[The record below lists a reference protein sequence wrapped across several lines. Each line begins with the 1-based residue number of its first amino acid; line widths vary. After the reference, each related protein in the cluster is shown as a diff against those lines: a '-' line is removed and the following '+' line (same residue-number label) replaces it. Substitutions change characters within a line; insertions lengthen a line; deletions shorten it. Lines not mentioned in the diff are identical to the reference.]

1 MPGDQG
7 VVNGLIYTAHDNASI
22 AAKNKNDNDWDRVVT
37 SLVTDTSGLFET
49 TNLNTWNQDI
59 SSWDTSNVEN
69 MYRMFYKCE
78 DFDQNIGS
86 WDTSSVTNM
95 GEMFYDARDFDG
107 NIGSWDTSS
116 VTDMQYMFHAALV
129 FNQDIS
135 SWDTSKVENMNG
147 VFQRASSFNQNIGNW
162 NTSSATMMNFMFDR
176 ASSFNQNI
184 GSWDTSNVTGMRTM
198 FSSALA
204 FNQDISNWNTSN
216 VTTMKE
222 MFKSTNAFN
231 QDIGNWNTS
240 NVTDMIE
247 MFNNASAFNQDLSE
261 WCVPN
266 LTEDGRLLGSTE
278 PSDFKTGANATW
290 RNDASKQPQWGTCPA
305 PQVTLTD
312 TDADNYILNSSVVSI
327 TATFSAAMSPTAT
340 ISIGSVINS
349 VEMTV
354 VSSSTFRYVWD
365 VDAGGSLSDAVY
377 SATVSGVDTN
387 GRAYIGTDSITF
399 TLLSPPSTPS
409 SGPDLDPNSD
419 AGTSNSDNLTNV
431 TTPTITGTV
440 TPSTGTVYLYAEK
453 DGGSPSIVA
462 SVTTANDGSYVIS
475 PTSALTSGDYV
486 FYVRIENAAGD
497 TSGNSPP
504 LNITIQ
510 TTPQSP
516 STPTLAAGSDLGLNT
531 SDNITSDN
539 TPTLTGTASPNT
551 VINIYDDTNTFVVS
565 STTDS
570 SGTYSITIPTLSDSD
585 NNDFYIELIDTYGNT
600 ATSTLL
606 DLTIDTTAPSPST
619 DPVASDK
626 KIAASSTTTYT
637 VSDIAADDQVWL
649 VPSTISSEDLQAY
662 LADPSSVSSLTLN
675 TNITIQTVGNTG
687 NISTPSDG
695 GIYKIVV
702 IDPAG
707 NFSSPSSG
715 DLDIDLSGPEI
726 TSITTS
732 TPNGTYTDDDASP
745 SNSDTVTFTVSFDEP
760 VTITGTPRL
769 PLDNITDANG
779 NQVYATYVS
788 GSGTASATFVYTVQD
803 GDLSGGLQ
811 IALTSTDLDLN
822 GGTISDLYNNNLDTS
837 FATNNI
843 ALNTNIEIKATDPV
857 LSVNLSSN
865 NPITSSN
872 AKEGDVITVSVT
884 SDQAWPLD
892 PTSISLNINGLSPQP
907 NISFTESGSSPYTYT
922 GSFTL
927 TASNTYTDGSI
938 GFSISASDVV
948 SSTKVNSPNQV
959 TATDS
964 VLTGS
969 FDLDNKI
976 PSITNTS
983 SLTIADG
990 QTTGSSVTADE
1001 QVIYSITG
1009 GADQANVTINQQTGA
1024 IGISPAP
1031 QLNNATDDDNDGIY
1045 EIEVTIT
1052 DGVGY
1057 TSSSTLQIV
1066 VVEAPNPVIPFIDT
1080 NLLTDDNDGDGLTD
1094 DQEVALGTDPNN
1106 PDTDND
1112 GISDFEDA
1120 FPLNGNKGVDT
1131 DGDGIPDSSD
1141 NDDDNDGVLDVNDD
1155 LPLDASES
1163 SDFDGDGIGDNADN
1177 DDDNDGYDDQQE
1189 IDDGTNVKD
1198 PLSFP
1203 RDTDNDGLT
1212 DNQEIALG
1220 TDPTNPDSDGDGISD
1235 LNDPQPLS
1243 GDQNLDSDNDG
1254 IIDLLDPDDD
1264 NDGYDD
1270 ELEIELNTDSK
1281 NPASFPPD
1289 QDQDKLP
1296 DVIERELG
1304 TDPNNPD
1311 TDGDG
1316 VIDGEDD
1323 FPLDAESSED
1333 TDGDGIPDNI
1343 DTDDDNDGVNDLD
1356 DAFPKDPSETT
1367 DTDGDGVGNNVD
1379 FDDDNDG
1386 YSDES
1391 EIAGGSNPT
1400 DSNSFPEDADQ
1411 DFLSDAMEVI
1421 LGTDPNNPDTDGDG
1435 IIDGQDPSPNGGSNL
1450 GTVDDFDGDG
1460 ILDAIDP
1467 DDDNDGVPDLIDS
1480 FPKDPNEFS
1489 DIDGDGI
1496 GDNADED
1503 RDGDGVPNDEDLF
1516 PNDPDESSDNDGDG
1530 IGDNEDLDDD
1540 NDGYEDTIEIQE
1552 GSDPLDF
1559 LSIPL
1564 DDDRDGL
1571 SDVQEIESTGT
1582 DPEIYDSDEDGVS
1595 DRIDAFP
1602 LDPEYNSDQDGDGIP
1617 DPIDPD
1623 DDNDGVPD
1631 KTDTFPYDP
1640 NESQDTDSDGI
1651 GDNAD
1656 TDDDND
1662 GYSDIIEIIAG
1673 TNPKDDQDTPVDSDG
1688 DFICDIE
1695 EVSLGTDPNNP
1706 DTDGDGV
1713 IDGEDDFPLDPN
1725 YTGDNDSDGIPDQVD
1740 PDDDNDGTIDQ
1751 QDAFPLDP
1759 NEQLDTDGDGIGDN
1773 KDTDDDNDG
1782 YTDRDENI
1790 VGTNPKDPSDSP
1802 LDTDDDGVSDTLEN
1816 YQGTDP
1822 NNPDTDGDGVIDG
1835 EDDFPLDP
1843 NFSNDN
1849 DSDGIPDQ
1857 VDIYGDNDSDELGD
1871 IPDIDDDNDGTVDVD
1886 ENVFITFY
1894 QNHKIV
1900 VSNTS
1905 KTQTPLS
1912 YPIRQFTDR
1921 GVGKWKVRKRIT
1933 GGADKSKFAISGGEP
1948 SSNTQKRRSK
1958 SFSGEG
1964 YLVFINPPDPNN
1976 PDDANRDGIYE
1987 VEIAYVNT
1995 TPGDPKVPIPE
2006 TPEVIEVGNNTEQV
2020 FELATIETPVAEV
2033 SPDLISSDTDADG
2046 IINSRDPDDDG
2057 DQILSVYENENSQNS
2072 RPDKYAK
2079 KRILNDTD
2087 GDGFQDYLD
2096 PDDDNDL
2103 VFTIFEMPD
2112 ANGDLNPED
2121 ARDTDGD
2128 GMPDY
2133 KDLDDDGDLIFS
2145 IDENPDPD
2153 LDGNPEDAQDSDGD
2167 GVADY
2172 LDDDDENDG
2181 VLTKL
2186 EVTANGFPIDTDN
2199 DGIADHLD
2207 KNDDNDGILT
2217 SMELDDQG
2225 NLLDTD
2231 SDGIYNHAD
2240 VDDDGDGINT
2250 IDEDLNANGTPMDD
2264 DTDSDGIANY
2274 LESNLRDQDND
2285 GVNDER
2291 DSVNQDPYNDQDGD
2305 GFPNLDETLAGTDP
2319 LDYTSYPSDF
2329 SNEALRQSIEIVSFF
2344 SPNGDNINDRWQ
2356 VREIDRYP
2364 NNQVWV
2370 YSRTGKL
2377 LFEAKPYQNN
2387 WSGDSQGEDLP
2398 EGSYYYRIDLDGNG
2412 SIDFEGWLFL
2422 TR

>member
-1 MPGDQG
+1 MAQMFRG
-7 VVNGLIYTAHDNASI
+7 AES
-22 AAKNKNDNDWDRVVT
+22 
-37 SLVTDTSGLFET
+37 F
-49 TNLNTWNQDI
+49 NQNI
-59 SSWDTSNVEN
+59 SSWDVSN
-69 MYRMFYKCE
+69 
-78 DFDQNIGS
+78 
-86 WDTSSVTNM
+86 
-95 GEMFYDARDFDG
+95 
-107 NIGSWDTSS
+107 
-116 VTDMQYMFHAALV
+116 VTDMSAMFLGAFA
-129 FNQDIS
+129 FNQD
-135 SWDTSKVENMNG
+135 
-147 VFQRASSFNQNIGNW
+147 IGNW
-162 NTSSATMMNFMFDR
+162 NTSSVTTMLSMFLA
-176 ASSFNQNI
+176 ASAFDQEI
-184 GSWDTSNVTGMRTM
+184 GSW
-198 FSSALA
+198 
-204 FNQDISNWNTSN
+204 NTSK
-216 VTTMKE
+216 VTTMRA
-222 MFKSTNAFN
+222 MFQSATAFN

-240 NVTDMIE
+240 NVTDMQE
-247 MFNNASAFNQDLSE
+247 MFSSATQFNQDLSG
-261 WCVPN
+261 WCVTN
-266 LTEDGRLLGSTE
+266 IGSV
-278 PSDFKTGANATW
+278 PSNFGNAGT
-290 RNDASKQPQWGTCPA
+290 DPDWGNCPA
-305 PQVTLTD
+305 PQVTLTN
-312 TDADNYILNSSVVSI
+312 TDADNYVLNSSVVTI
-327 TATFSAAMSPTAT
+327 TATFSAPMSPTAT

-349 VEMTV
+349 VAMTV
-354 VSSSTFRYVWD
+354 VSSSTFSYVWD
-365 VDAGGSLSDAVY
+365 VDAGGTLPDAVY
-377 SATVSGVDTN
+377 SATVSGIDTN
-387 GRAYIGTDSITF
+387 ARAYIGTDSITF
-399 TLLSPPSTPS
+399 TLLSPPSTPT
-409 SGPDLDPNSD
+409 SGPDLDASSD
-419 AGTSNSDNLTNV
+419 LGPSTTDNLTNV
-431 TTPTITGTV
+431 TTPTFTGTV

-462 SVTTANDGSYVIS
+462 SVTTANDGSYTIS
-475 PTSALTSGDYV
+475 PTSALTSGGYV
-486 FYVRIENAAGD
+486 FYVTIENAAGD

-516 STPTLAAGSDLGLNT
+516 TVPTLDPSSDLGLNT
-531 SDNITSDN
+531 ADNITSDN
-539 TPTLTGTASPNT
+539 TPTITGTASPNT
-551 VINIYDDTNTFVVS
+551 IINVYDDTNTFVVS

-570 SGTYSITIPTLSDSD
+570 SGNYSITLNSRNDNDNSN
-585 NNDFYIELIDTYGNT
+585 NNDFYIELIDTFGNT

-606 DLTIDTTAPSPST
+606 DLTIDATPPSPST
-619 DPVASDK
+619 NPVATDK

-637 VSDIAADDQVWL
+637 VSDIAATDQVWL
-649 VPSTISSEDLQAY
+649 VPSTISNDDLKAY
-662 LADPSSVSSLTLN
+662 LTDPSSVTSLTLN
-675 TNITIQTVGNTG
+675 TNITKQTTGNTG
-687 NISTPSDG
+687 TIDTPSAG
-695 GIYKIVV
+695 GLYKIVV
-702 IDPAG
+702 VDAAG
-707 NFSSPSSG
+707 NFSSLSNG
-715 DLDIDLSGPEI
+715 TLDIDLSGPEI
-726 TSITTS
+726 TSITTA
-732 TPNGTYTDDDASP
+732 TPNGTYTDDDANP

-760 VTITGTPRL
+760 VTVTGTPRL

-811 IALTSTDLDLN
+811 IALTNTDLDLN
-822 GGTISDLYNNNLDTS
+822 GGTISDLYNNSLDTS

-843 ALNTNIEIKATDPV
+843 TLNTNIEIKATDPV

-872 AKEGDVITVSVT
+872 AKEGDVITVTVT
-884 SDQAWPLD
+884 SDQAWSLD
-892 PTSISLNINGLSPQP
+892 PSSISLNITGLSPQP

-927 TASNTYTDGSI
+927 TASNTYTDGGI
-938 GFSISASDVV
+938 GFSISASDVI

-969 FDLDNKI
+969 FDLDNTS
-976 PSITNTS
+976 PLITNTS

-1024 IGISPAP
+1024 IGITPAP
-1031 QLNNATDDDNDGIY
+1031 QLNNATDDNNDGIY

-1066 VVEAPNPVIPFIDT
+1066 VVEAPVIPDPVVPFVDT
-1080 NLLTDDNDGDGLTD
+1080 NLLSDDNDGDGLTD
-1094 DQEVALGTDPNN
+1094 EQEVALGTDPNN

-1112 GISDFEDA
+1112 GISDLEDA

-1141 NDDDNDGVLDVNDD
+1141 TDDDNDGVLDVNDD

-1163 SDFDGDGIGDNADN
+1163 SDFDGDGIGDNADS

-1189 IDDGTNVKD
+1189 IEDGTNVKD

-1203 RDTDNDGLT
+1203 RDSDNDGLT

-1296 DVIERELG
+1296 DVVEEELG

-1333 TDGDGIPDNI
+1333 TDGDGIPDAI
-1343 DTDDDNDGVNDLD
+1343 DPDDDNDGVNDLD

-1391 EIAGGSNPT
+1391 EIAGGSNPA
-1400 DSNSFPEDADQ
+1400 DSNSVPEDADQ

-1450 GTVDDFDGDG
+1450 GTIDDFDGDG

-1516 PNDPDESSDNDGDG
+1516 PNDPNESSDNDGDG

-1552 GSDPLDF
+1552 GSDPLDS

-1582 DPEIYDSDEDGVS
+1582 DPQIYDSDGDGVS

-1602 LDPEYNSDQDGDGIP
+1602 LDPEFNSDQDGDGIA

-1656 TDDDND
+1656 PDDDND

-1673 TNPKDDQDTPVDSDG
+1673 SNPKDVQDIPEDSDG
-1688 DFICDIE
+1688 DFVCDIE
-1695 EVSLGTDPNNP
+1695 EAILGTDPNNP
-1706 DTDGDGV
+1706 DSDGDGV

-1725 YTGDNDSDGIPDQVD
+1725 YTSDNDSDGIPDQVD
-1740 PDDDNDGTIDQ
+1740 PDDDNDGTTDQ

-1782 YTDRDENI
+1782 YSDRDENI

-1802 LDTDDDGVSDTLEN
+1802 LDSDDDGVSDTLEN
-1816 YQGTDP
+1816 LQGTDP

-1871 IPDIDDDNDGTVDVD
+1871 IPDIDDDNDGTADVD
-1886 ENVFITFY
+1886 ENVFITYY

-1921 GVGKWKVRKRIT
+1921 GVGKWTVRKKIT
-1933 GGADKSKFAISGGEP
+1933 GGADANKFTVSGGEP
-1948 SSNTQKRRSK
+1948 SSSKNQKRKNK
-1958 SFSGEG
+1958 SFSDEG

-2006 TPEVIEVGNNTEQV
+2006 TPETIVVGGDTEQV
-2020 FELATIETPVAEV
+2020 FELATIETPLGQV

-2057 DQILSVYENENSQNS
+2057 DQILSIYENEVSTNSKTGEFS
-2072 RPDKYAK
+2072 K
-2079 KRILNDTD
+2079 KRILSDTD
-2087 GDGFQDYLD
+2087 GDGFEDYLD
-2096 PDDDNDL
+2096 PDDDNDS
-2103 VFTIFEMPD
+2103 VFTIHEMPD
-2112 ANGDLNPED
+2112 PNGDLNPED
-2121 ARDTDGD
+2121 ANDTDGD
-2128 GMPDY
+2128 GTPDY

-2145 IDENPDPD
+2145 LDENPDPD

-2167 GVADY
+2167 GIADY
-2172 LDDDDENDG
+2172 LDNDDENDG
-2181 VLTKL
+2181 VPTKL
-2186 EVTANGFPIDTDN
+2186 EVTVNGFSIDTDN

-2207 KNDDNDGILT
+2207 KNDDDDGVLT

-2387 WSGDSQGEDLP
+2387 WSGNSQGEDLP

>member
-1 MPGDQG
+1 
-7 VVNGLIYTAHDNASI
+7 
-22 AAKNKNDNDWDRVVT
+22 
-37 SLVTDTSGLFET
+37 
-49 TNLNTWNQDI
+49 
-59 SSWDTSNVEN
+59 
-69 MYRMFYKCE
+69 MF
-78 DFDQNIGS
+78 Q
-86 WDTSSVTNM
+86 
-95 GEMFYDARDFDG
+95 
-107 NIGSWDTSS
+107 
-116 VTDMQYMFHAALV
+116 
-129 FNQDIS
+129 
-135 SWDTSKVENMNG
+135 
-147 VFQRASSFNQNIGNW
+147 
-162 NTSSATMMNFMFDR
+162 SAT
-176 ASSFNQNI
+176 
-184 GSWDTSNVTGMRTM
+184 
-198 FSSALA
+198 
-204 FNQDISNWNTSN
+204 
-216 VTTMKE
+216 
-222 MFKSTNAFN
+222 AFN

-240 NVTDMIE
+240 NVTQMLE
-247 MFNNASAFNQDLSE
+247 MFRSASAFNQDLSG
-261 WCVPN
+261 WCVP
-266 LTEDGRLLGSTE
+266 DIGSE
-278 PSDFKTGANATW
+278 PSDFKANANGTW
-290 RNDASKQPQWGTCPA
+290 RNDANKQPKWGTCPA

-312 TDADNYILNSSVVSI
+312 TDADNYVLNSSVVTI
-327 TATFSAAMSPTAT
+327 TATFSTAMSPTAT

-649 VPSTISSEDLQAY
+649 VPSTISSADLQAY

-969 FDLDNKI
+969 FDLDNKS

-1057 TSSSTLQIV
+1057 TSSSTIQIV

-1296 DVIERELG
+1296 DAIERELG

-1673 TNPKDDQDTPVDSDG
+1673 TNPKDDQDTPLDSDG

-1905 KTQTPLS
+1905 KTQTPLI

-2186 EVTANGFPIDTDN
+2186 EVTANGFP
-2199 DGIADHLD
+2199 
-2207 KNDDNDGILT
+2207 
-2217 SMELDDQG
+2217 
-2225 NLLDTD
+2225 
-2231 SDGIYNHAD
+2231 Y
-2240 VDDDGDGINT
+2240 
-2250 IDEDLNANGTPMDD
+2250 
-2264 DTDSDGIANY
+2264 
-2274 LESNLRDQDND
+2274 
-2285 GVNDER
+2285 
-2291 DSVNQDPYNDQDGD
+2291 
-2305 GFPNLDETLAGTDP
+2305 
-2319 LDYTSYPSDF
+2319 
-2329 SNEALRQSIEIVSFF
+2329 
-2344 SPNGDNINDRWQ
+2344 
-2356 VREIDRYP
+2356 
-2364 NNQVWV
+2364 
-2370 YSRTGKL
+2370 
-2377 LFEAKPYQNN
+2377 
-2387 WSGDSQGEDLP
+2387 
-2398 EGSYYYRIDLDGNG
+2398 
-2412 SIDFEGWLFL
+2412 
-2422 TR
+2422 